1 MYFLVHI
8 SEFVLNQVDC
18 IFSPL
23 PGGLYV
29 DCIPKQACWRC
40 SSLLNCRQRNK
51 GDTSAGFAN
60 GDFPEMGHGTLEFLL
75 SINAAIPNLF
85 IYLWE
90 KQLV

>member
-8 SEFVLNQVDC
+8 REFVLNQADC

-23 PGGLYV
+23 PGGLYI

-40 SSLLNCRQRNK
+40 SSLLSCRQRNK

-60 GDFPEMGHGTLEFLL
+60 GDFPEMRHGTLKFLL
-75 SINAAIPNLF
+75 SINVGIPNLS
-85 IYLWE
+85 IYL
-90 KQLV
+90 